1 MNNREYK
8 KIILP
13 YCMKWSFIVLF
24 LASTVYHIG
33 ASIMDLGCKM
43 TAFSVLNFVTKEQL
57 LEMIK

>member
-1 MNNREYK
+1 MREVHDRF
-8 KIILP
+8 II
-13 YCMKWSFIVLF
+13 IDD
-24 LASTVYHIG
+24 TVYHIG